1 MSEFKKGQ
9 LVAVKVYSDENWEP
23 AIFERKEGIFCIC
36 RSLLNREARLE
47 RPWAKAKPAE
57 EVWPDIF
64 LGLDRSAADQAVQ
77 ALDQAMYALEMESAL
92 VQRLRKQIAW
102 LCRQIMTNA
111 LHRKQSDFCP
121 PLDMPIGPDGR
132 CQRSC
137 IACWEQASLKAVEDA
152 KDE

>member
-1 MSEFKKGQ
+1 MNAQFKKGQ

-23 AIFERKEGIFCIC
+23 AIFERKEGIFYIC
-36 RSLLNREARLE
+36 RSLLNRDAWLR
-47 RPWAKAKPAE
+47 RPWSKAKPAE
-57 EVWPDIF
+57 DVWPEIF
-64 LGLDRSAADQAVQ
+64 LGWERRAGEQAADAV
-77 ALDQAMYALEMESAL
+77 AMESAL
-92 VQRLRKQIAW
+92 VQRLRRQVAW

-137 IACWEQASLKAVEDA
+137 IACWEQASLKAVE
-152 KDE
+152 KQQ

>member
-36 RSLLNREARLE
+36 RSLLNRDARLE

-64 LGLDRSAADQAVQ
+64 IGRARKKASAIYQNTVEQ
-77 ALDQAMYALEMESAL
+77 SH
-92 VQRLRKQIAW
+92 QIEW
-102 LCRQIMTNA
+102 LCEQ
-111 LHRKQSDFCP
+111 LHAVVVHYGAKECP
-121 PLDMPIGPDGR
+121 PEGLREECYGDCPG
-132 CQRSC
+132 
-137 IACWEQASLKAVEDA
+137 CWRYASLKALEEPEEEDEEEDDA
-152 KDE
+152 

>member
-36 RSLLNREARLE
+36 RSLLNRDARLE

-64 LGLDRSAADQAVQ
+64 LGWERSAREQAADAV
-77 ALDQAMYALEMESAL
+77 AMESAL

-102 LCRQIMTNA
+102 LCQELAHADDLCPTLSMTA
-111 LHRKQSDFCP
+111 PCDHAC
-121 PLDMPIGPDGR
+121 
-132 CQRSC
+132 
-137 IACWEQASLKAVEDA
+137 AYCWEQASLKAVGEDA
-152 KDE
+152 ND